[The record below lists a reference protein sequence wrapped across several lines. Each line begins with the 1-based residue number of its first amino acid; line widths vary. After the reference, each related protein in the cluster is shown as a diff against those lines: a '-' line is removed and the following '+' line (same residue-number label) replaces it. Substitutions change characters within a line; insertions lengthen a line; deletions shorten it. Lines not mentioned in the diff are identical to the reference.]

1 MCSFSLF
8 NEEEVGVGGEQR
20 TREGEA
26 DPSRAW
32 AGQGWDLAL
41 VAGSPR
47 QGKGCSALV
56 ESRGALGLDSEA
68 SCLCA
73 QAPVMAIGLFHGPCD
88 KRPHPPGEL
97 CSFSAFLRR
106 LWWEGGVS
114 PSGGDVGRK
123 VWARVR
129 LSQAGGLGHHC
140 QLERGNRRFF
150 GWYRPARVP
159 LSQGQRSGSRAC
171 VDGGGGVIP

>member
-26 DPSRAW
+26 DQGLGRA
-32 AGQGWDLAL
+32 GPGPCL

-56 ESRGALGLDSEA
+56 EPRGALGLDSEA
-68 SCLCA
+68 SSLCA
-73 QAPVMAIGLFHGPCD
+73 QAPVMAIGLFRGPCD

-114 PSGGDVGRK
+114 AGAPVVGR
-123 VWARVR
+123 WQEGMGQG
-129 LSQAGGLGHHC
+129 QAVS
-140 QLERGNRRFF
+140 
-150 GWYRPARVP
+150 GWGAGAP
-159 LSQGQRSGSRAC
+159 LST
-171 VDGGGGVIP
+171 

>member
-26 DPSRAW
+26 DQGLGRA
-32 AGQGWDLAL
+32 GPGPCL

-56 ESRGALGLDSEA
+56 EPRGALGLDSEA
-68 SCLCA
+68 SSLCA
-73 QAPVMAIGLFHGPCD
+73 QAPVMAIGLFRGPCD

-114 PSGGDVGRK
+114 AGAPVVGTLAGRYGPGSGC
-123 VWARVR
+123 
-129 LSQAGGLGHHC
+129 LGLGGWGTTVNLSVETGVSLVGTDLRVC
-140 QLERGNRRFF
+140 PCPRVSALEAG
-150 GWYRPARVP
+150 RVWTE
-159 LSQGQRSGSRAC
+159 
-171 VDGGGGVIP
+171 VVV